1 MTPRVGGRL
10 FGALCVG
17 VITVSGA
24 ALVGGCHRVTPP
36 KIFMDTAAVT
46 RQSIVITVSATGT
59 IEPAEVVQVK
69 SKASG
74 LIIKMPV
81 AMGTVVKPGDLIAQI
96 DPRDP
101 QSRYNQ
107 AVAALNAA
115 KSNITVTQAQLA
127 RANELYEARALTA
140 PEHEAAVL
148 AYANAKS
155 QLATANTN
163 LEVAQID
170 LADVTIVAPEA
181 GTIIDK
187 EVSQGQVI
195 ASATTGV
202 SGGTTLVTLANL
214 QNIVDSA
221 LVTEADIGKLSVGEV
236 ASVTVDAYPNKVFH
250 GVVDKISPEAV
261 TVQSVTMFPVI
272 IKLDNSAN
280 LLKPG
285 MNSDVSILVQQR
297 VNVLVVPNDA
307 IGTPQDVSQA
317 SNALGV
323 DAAALQ
329 AALAAS
335 GGGARA
341 GRGTRGRGAG
351 GKAAGAA
358 RDTTRPRSPRALV
371 VDTTN
376 GKTRIVDSANGVL
389 AGVSDTNDV
398 TGGVAS
404 TGPHAQVMLVLQN
417 GKWTPKSVMLGV
429 GNYDETEVLS
439 GLNEGDRV
447 AMVSEIRVQAARDSS
462 LSRIQGRGGLP
473 GIGGGGGGGGGG
485 GARGGSTA
493 GGRGRAGGG

>member
-1 MTPRVGGRL
+1 MTSRLGGRL
-10 FGALCVG
+10 LG
-17 VITVSGA
+17 VICAVVMGIASA
-24 ALVGGCHRVTPP
+24 ALVGGCHRVTAP

-59 IEPAEVVQVK
+59 IEPAEVVLVK

-107 AVAALNAA
+107 ALAALNAA

-127 RANELYEARALTA
+127 RANELYNARALTA
-140 PEHEAAVL
+140 PEHETAVL

-297 VNVLVVPNDA
+297 LNVLVVPNDA
-307 IGTPQDVSQA
+307 IGTPQDVAQA

-335 GGGARA
+335 GGARA

-351 GKAAGAA
+351 KSAGVA
-358 RDTTRPRSPRALV
+358 RDTTRPRAPRALM

-376 GKTRIVDSANGVL
+376 GKTRIVDSASGVL

-417 GKWTPKSVMLGV
+417 GKWTPKRVMLGV

-473 GIGGGGGGGGGG
+473 GIGGGGGGG
-485 GARGGSTA
+485 ARGGAAT
-493 GGRGRAGGG
+493 GGRGRGGGG